1 MSPIVLVGCVKTK
14 HEVPMAASDLYSSSL
29 FTARRSWAQAQR
41 GPWFILSAK
50 HGLID
55 PTQTIAPYDETLRGE
70 SRSAQRL
77 WASNV
82 AEALSLHLHDL
93 DKADIEI
100 HAGGDY
106 YRFLEPMLVERGA
119 QVTVP
124 LRHIVGIGSQIA
136 WYRPR
141 R

>member
-1 MSPIVLVGCVKTK
+1 MPVILIGCVKTK
-14 HEVPMAASDLYSSSL
+14 HEVPMAAKDLYRSSL
-29 FTARRSWAQAQR
+29 FAARRSWAQAQQ

-50 HGLID
+50 HGLLD
-55 PTQTIAPYDETLRGE
+55 PTRTISPYDETLSGK
-70 SRSAQRL
+70 SRAVQRL
-77 WASNV
+77 WASNAV
-82 AEALSLHLHDL
+82 NGLVQYLEDLSNT
-93 DKADIEI
+93 DIEI

-124 LRHIVGIGSQIA
+124 LRHIVGIGPQIA
-136 WYRPR
+136 WYRSR